1 MLPAVDA
8 SSVNRFEQGHIM
20 SETTRT
26 GETNKRATEQAARSG
41 QTGVEAASKATKDAI
56 GETAQFAQNGAAHAK
71 ETAQSITETV
81 AETAQV
87 AATLS
92 SKAAEQGR
100 EAMLMGVRTAA
111 GVGSRVADINFGR
124 GRDLMSSAMHAMDVY
139 RDASERS
146 AERVQ
151 ALFSS
156 AMMMGRG
163 LQTMQHAWLELV
175 DHTMEHAA
183 HKPQDLLRCKTMV
196 ELAEVQR
203 DLYLDAI
210 NHAFESTS
218 KMLDL
223 AGRTAHDAVR
233 PLRS

>member
-1 MLPAVDA
+1 
-8 SSVNRFEQGHIM
+8 M

-26 GETNKRATEQAARSG
+26 GETNKRATEQAARSSQAG
-41 QTGVEAASKATKDAI
+41 IEAATKATKDAI
-56 GETAQFAQNGAAHAK
+56 GETAQFAQNGAIHAK
-71 ETAQSITETV
+71 ETAQRITETV
-81 AETAQV
+81 AETAEV

-124 GRDLMSSAMHAMDVY
+124 SRDLMSTARHAMDVY

-156 AMMMGRG
+156 AMLMGRG
-163 LQTMQHAWLELV
+163 LQTMQHAWLELI

-210 NHAFESTS
+210 NNAFESTS

-223 AGRTAHDAVR
+223 AGRTAQDAVR

>member
-1 MLPAVDA
+1 
-8 SSVNRFEQGHIM
+8 M
-20 SETTRT
+20 SETTKATDATKRT
-26 GETNKRATEQAARSG
+26 TDQAARFT
-41 QTGVEAASKATKDAI
+41 QTGVDAAAKSTRDAI
-56 GETAQFAQNGAAHAK
+56 NETAQAGQNGAERAK

-81 AETAQV
+81 AETAH
-87 AATLS
+87 AAANLS
-92 SKAAEQGR
+92 SRAADQSR
-100 EAMLMGVRTAA
+100 EAMLIGVRTAA

-124 GRDLMSSAMHAMDVY
+124 SRDLMSSAAHAMDVY

-156 AMMMGRG
+156 VMMMGRG
-163 LQTMQHAWLELV
+163 VQTMQHAWFEMI

-183 HKPQDLLRCKTMV
+183 HKPQDLLRCKNVV

-218 KMLDL
+218 RLLDL
-223 AGRTAHDAVR
+223 AGRTVQDAVR

>member
-1 MLPAVDA
+1 
-8 SSVNRFEQGHIM
+8 M
-20 SETTRT
+20 SETSKAAEST
-26 GETNKRATEQAARSG
+26 KRATDHAARSG
-41 QTGVEAASKATKDAI
+41 QAGIEAAGKATKESI
-56 GETAQFAQNGAAHAK
+56 GETSQIAQNATDRAK
-71 ETAQSITETV
+71 DVGHSMTETV
-81 AETAQV
+81 AETAE
-87 AATLS
+87 AAAHMS

-100 EAMLMGVRTAA
+100 EVMMMGVRTAA
-111 GVGSRVADINFGR
+111 GVGSRVADISFGR
-124 GRDLMSSAMHAMDVY
+124 GHHMMSTAAHAMDVY
-139 RDASERS
+139 RDATERS

-156 AMMMGRG
+156 AMVMGRG
-163 LQTMQHAWLELV
+163 LQSIQHAWLEMM

-218 KMLDL
+218 RLLDL
-223 AGRTAHDAVR
+223 AGRTAQDAVR

>member
-1 MLPAVDA
+1 
-8 SSVNRFEQGHIM
+8 M

-26 GETNKRATEQAARSG
+26 VEATKRATEQVARSSQAG
-41 QTGVEAASKATKDAI
+41 IEAATKTTKDAI
-56 GETAQFAQNGAAHAK
+56 SETAQVAQNGATHAK
-71 ETAQSITETV
+71 EAAQSITETV

-100 EAMLMGVRTAA
+100 EAMLKGVQTVA
-111 GVGSRVADINFGR
+111 GVSSHVADINFDR
-124 GRDLMSSAMHAMDVY
+124 SRDMMSSAAHAMDIY

-156 AMMMGRG
+156 AMVVGRG
-163 LQTMQHAWLELV
+163 WQNMQHAWLEMM
-175 DHTMEHAA
+175 DHSMEHAA
-183 HKPQDLLRCKTMV
+183 HKPQDLLRCKNIV
-196 ELAEVQR
+196 EFAEVQR

-210 NHAFESTS
+210 NHAFESAS
-218 KMLDL
+218 RMLDL
-223 AGRTAHDAVR
+223 AGRTAQDAVR

>member
-1 MLPAVDA
+1 
-8 SSVNRFEQGHIM
+8 M
-20 SETTRT
+20 SETIRT
-26 GETNKRATEQAARSG
+26 GETNKRATEQAARSSQAG
-41 QTGVEAASKATKDAI
+41 IEAAGKATKDAI
-56 GETAQFAQNGAAHAK
+56 SETVQFAQNGATHVK

-100 EAMLMGVRTAA
+100 DAMLMGVRTAA

-124 GRDLMSSAMHAMDVY
+124 SRDLMSNARHAMDVY

-156 AMMMGRG
+156 AMLMGRG
-163 LQTMQHAWLELV
+163 LQTMQHAWLELI
-175 DHTMEHAA
+175 DQTMGNAA
-183 HKPQDLLRCKTMV
+183 HKPQDLLRCKTIV

-210 NHAFESTS
+210 NNAFESTS

-223 AGRTAHDAVR
+223 AGRTAQDAVR